1 MEKKE
6 ARKEGKWER
15 MIEVEEQADAPYD
28 VLHLRLAVPKRLLPE
43 ETKTHAK
50 AALREMLL
58 TGRSLLD
65 VFIEELEGEEGTTR
79 PERIQ
84 VD

>member
-6 ARKEGKWER
+6 ARKETKRER
-15 MIEVEEQADAPYD
+15 MVEVEERADAPYD
-28 VLHLRLAVPKRLLPE
+28 ILHLRVAVPKRLLPR
-43 ETKTHAK
+43 ETQKHAK
-50 AALREMLL
+50 AAIREMLL

-65 VFIEELEGEEGTTR
+65 VFIEELEGEAGASRT
-79 PERIQ
+79 ERIQ